1 MSVLFFLMAI
11 TVLVALIY
19 MLEIEIGK
27 NHKLTHKADADII
40 HGKAADGLPHKSS
53 GSGSFMS
60 NDQITGLKL
69 HAIFYWGVLS
79 PIFFSSKF
87 ELIDL
92 LLLCIFNGLLIFFG
106 FKKYLPE
113 LENTPAEIIDK
124 SRLDECLRE
133 KKRLELQ

>member
-1 MSVLFFLMAI
+1 MAI
-11 TVLVALIY
+11 TVLVALLY
-19 MLEIEIGK
+19 MLENEIGK

-53 GSGSFMS
+53 GSGSFMT

-92 LLLCIFNGLLIFFG
+92 LLLCIFNGLLIFLGLKISFRTR
-106 FKKYLPE
+106 KY
-113 LENTPAEIIDK
+113 
-124 SRLDECLRE
+124 SS
-133 KKRLELQ
+133 